1 MTVELG
7 QRQLSAITADNSPA
21 GILDIFF
28 TAFSLPRKLVAH
40 SRSIIPDND

>member
-7 QRQLSAITADNSPA
+7 QRQLSAITSPNRMDR
-21 GILDIFF
+21 ILDLFF
-28 TAFSLPRKLVAH
+28 TALSLLRKLVAH